1 MVLFNVFFVITITFT
16 MATPSASIKSKLA
29 AMAARVQNNEEPAI
43 VEDYDEDYDEDF
55 PPMMVTA
62 YDNRIMIELAEL
74 MKNLGHKRVE
84 YECIDNDNDFFFI
97 NVYELYLKFSDSCIS
112 VSHYRSSKT
121 SEIDVVING
130 VETRINVDQHGTA
143 SYDKTS
149 KINNMDD
156 IVDIVKRISGTNND
170 SECVSFDQDYEFAL

>member
-1 MVLFNVFFVITITFT
+1 

-29 AMAARVQNNEEPAI
+29 AMAARVQNNEEHAI
-43 VEDYDEDYDEDF
+43 VEDYDEDF

-62 YDNRIMIELAEL
+62 YDNRIMIELTEL
-74 MKNLGHKRVE
+74 MKNLGHKRVD
-84 YECIDNDNDFFFI
+84 YECVDNDFF
-97 NVYELYLKFSDSCIS
+97 NSCYNLSLEFSDSKIM
-112 VSHYRSSKT
+112 VDHDRASKT
-121 SEIDVVING
+121 SKIDVVING

-149 KINNMDD
+149 EINNMDD

-170 SECVSFDQDYEFAL
+170 SECVSFDQDFEFAL